1 MNKGLNPFFLAFESH
16 HINAGKIPTLAPAN
30 KGIYVRGEIAT
41 YWHVHPGDGGD
52 KSPADPSTSAAQEQV
67 LDTLEKQQPISSPLL
82 PLRWRYRCY
91 FKAPLN
97 FKRPGRHTQPQTE
110 KATGTRVGS

>member
-16 HINAGKIPTLAPAN
+16 HINAGKIPTSAPAN

-52 KSPADPSTSAAQEQV
+52 KSPADPSTSASSCHFGEAAAYFQSSIIPPMALQV
-67 LDTLEKQQPISSPLL
+67 LFQST
-82 PLRWRYRCY
+82 
-91 FKAPLN
+91 F
-97 FKRPGRHTQPQTE
+97 
-110 KATGTRVGS
+110 